1 MDHSSE
7 KRDLCS
13 MKRPSETLQ
22 TAIYLE
28 YENPPVLVVYSVLH
42 FLALGHHLGLK

>member
-7 KRDLCS
+7 KRDLCL
-13 MKRPSETLQ
+13 MKWPSETLQ

-42 FLALGHHLGLK
+42 FLPLGHQLGVK